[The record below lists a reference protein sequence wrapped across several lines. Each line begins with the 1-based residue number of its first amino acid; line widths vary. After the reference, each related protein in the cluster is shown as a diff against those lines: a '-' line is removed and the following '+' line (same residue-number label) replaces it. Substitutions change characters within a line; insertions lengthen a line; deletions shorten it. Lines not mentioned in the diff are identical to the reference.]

1 MYWRF
6 RSQLVALCAARASFY
21 IISQAIMAS
30 ECWFVWGRRICRWKN
45 GKVENRLSILF
56 WVRFL
61 FPQLS
66 HEPMSPFVA
75 MGRVNSMRLFSL
87 VLRAKSSKVN
97 FDCVPEVTSFLI
109 AIVFAQCAQAM
120 VLRWCSLLSVA
131 YLVRTSK
138 LLLSIF
144 RIILRLVLSVLIV
157 VVVMIQWY
165 THTTE
170 SDCPL
175 SHSFTLF
182 LFSFILF
189 VCKGERETLRS
200 S

>member
-1 MYWRF
+1 
-6 RSQLVALCAARASFY
+6 
-21 IISQAIMAS
+21 
-30 ECWFVWGRRICRWKN
+30 
-45 GKVENRLSILF
+45 
-56 WVRFL
+56 
-61 FPQLS
+61 
-66 HEPMSPFVA
+66 
-75 MGRVNSMRLFSL
+75 MRLFSL

-157 VVVMIQWY
+157 VVVMIQ
-165 THTTE
+165 
-170 SDCPL
+170 
-175 SHSFTLF
+175 
-182 LFSFILF
+182 
-189 VCKGERETLRS
+189 
-200 S
+200 